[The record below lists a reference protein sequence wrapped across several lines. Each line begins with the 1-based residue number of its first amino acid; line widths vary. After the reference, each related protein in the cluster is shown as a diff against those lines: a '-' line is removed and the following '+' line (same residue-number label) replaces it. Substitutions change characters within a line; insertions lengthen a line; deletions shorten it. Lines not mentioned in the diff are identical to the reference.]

1 MSPLAWDVA
10 TLVVGI
16 GVLYFGAEWLV
27 RGAVHLAASL
37 GISPIVV
44 GLTVVS
50 LGTSAPELVVCIVAA
65 LEGRPGLATGN
76 VLGSNLA
83 NIGLI
88 LGVTSL
94 ITPLKVQ
101 ARVVWRE
108 MPIMLAITVGLF
120 GLMWDMQLGRVDG
133 IILIGALVGYLVFAF
148 RSVGEQ
154 APDILGDYEEF
165 MEDREEEQATKV
177 RARDFVLVV
186 GGCMGLVV
194 GGYAIVEGA
203 VGVGTALGIS
213 EVVIGLTVVA
223 VGTSLPELAT
233 SVVAAMR
240 QEADIA
246 VGNVIGSNIFNL
258 AGILGVTSTIAPI
271 PIERSVLT
279 HELVAV
285 TIMSVALFPLVRL
298 DWRLRR
304 WEGAILLAMYLGGFF
319 FLI

>member
-1 MSPLAWDVA
+1 
-10 TLVVGI
+10 
-16 GVLYFGAEWLV
+16 
-27 RGAVHLAASL
+27 
-37 GISPIVV
+37 
-44 GLTVVS
+44 
-50 LGTSAPELVVCIVAA
+50 
-65 LEGRPGLATGN
+65 
-76 VLGSNLA
+76 
-83 NIGLI
+83 
-88 LGVTSL
+88 
-94 ITPLKVQ
+94 
-101 ARVVWRE
+101 
-108 MPIMLAITVGLF
+108 
-120 GLMWDMQLGRVDG
+120 MWDLRLGRVDG

-165 MEDREEEQATKV
+165 MENGEEEQATKL
-177 RARDFVLVV
+177 RARDFVLVG